1 VAGTH
6 EEQRGHERV
15 RRPARQLVEQLDRHR
30 HARRVVVGAG
40 REARQRDVDCPRE
53 PQQQHDGRDELDG
66 AQPGVLDAAE
76 PRAGGRRHGD
86 RAGRHAPPRAQEA
99 APAVVEHQAAPGR
112 VVGGRDDERGAPLVR
127 FGQHVL
133 RRAPREER
141 RHEPGGLERQHQRRG
156 RRRGQAGRGGHR
168 RQQAPGHRQQA
179 AERDRRIPL
188 RAHPARLHPRL
199 VTARAQLVVQ
209 VERGAPFGVGAGA
222 AAGDGAQSLDHRL
235 HGGAPYSLPGPMD
248 AVDLAFAGA
257 VRHAEMIRSREISAR
272 ELIELYLERI
282 RRLDPQ
288 LNAYRVVFDE
298 RALAEADQAD
308 GRAKA
313 GDTRPL
319 LGVPFAIKDDMDVAG
334 ESTAFGSDAHGG
346 PVAEDAEVVRRLR
359 SAGAVI
365 LGKTHVPEATIT
377 PWTESP
383 TFGFTRNPWDRQ
395 RTPGGSSGG
404 SGSAVAA
411 GLCSAATASD
421 GAGSIRIPA
430 ACCGLFGLKPQ
441 RGRVPTPA
449 VDRWNGMS
457 IPGVLTRGVA
467 DSGLVYDAI
476 KNGGPSFADAA
487 AREPGRLKIAM
498 SVKTPPFTGVQADG
512 EQLGGVNA
520 VAETL
525 RGLGH
530 EVIEREIEYPVTLGG
545 NVLLRYLR
553 GIADQV
559 RSMPHPE
566 RLSRRTHGYR
576 RIGSAIPGALVA
588 RAKQAAADDERALA
602 LEGVDAV
609 LTPMFTRRPP
619 RVGEYDARP
628 ALWALVGSVRFV
640 PYAGPYN
647 HTGQPAASVPAAWT
661 GDDFPVGAQLV
672 APRDGEPLLLSLAAQ
687 LEGALRWT
695 ERRPAMA
702 I

>member
-1 VAGTH
+1 
-6 EEQRGHERV
+6 
-15 RRPARQLVEQLDRHR
+15 
-30 HARRVVVGAG
+30 
-40 REARQRDVDCPRE
+40 
-53 PQQQHDGRDELDG
+53 
-66 AQPGVLDAAE
+66 
-76 PRAGGRRHGD
+76 
-86 RAGRHAPPRAQEA
+86 
-99 APAVVEHQAAPGR
+99 
-112 VVGGRDDERGAPLVR
+112 
-127 FGQHVL
+127 
-133 RRAPREER
+133 
-141 RHEPGGLERQHQRRG
+141 
-156 RRRGQAGRGGHR
+156 
-168 RQQAPGHRQQA
+168 
-179 AERDRRIPL
+179 
-188 RAHPARLHPRL
+188 
-199 VTARAQLVVQ
+199 
-209 VERGAPFGVGAGA
+209 
-222 AAGDGAQSLDHRL
+222 
-235 HGGAPYSLPGPMD
+235 MD

-257 VRHAEMIRSREISAR
+257 VRQAEMIRSREISAR

-308 GRAKA
+308 ARAKA

-334 ESTAFGSDAHGG
+334 EVTAFGSDAHGG
-346 PVAEDAEVVRRLR
+346 PVAADAELVRRLR

-365 LGKTHVPEATIT
+365 LGKTHVPEAMIT

-383 TFGFTRNPWDRQ
+383 TFGVTRNPWDVR

-404 SGSAVAA
+404 SGSAMAA
-411 GLCSAATASD
+411 GLCGAAIGSD

-441 RGRVPTPA
+441 NGRVPTAPA
-449 VDRWNGMS
+449 VEPWHGMS
-457 IPGVLTRGVA
+457 TWGALTRGVA
-467 DSGLVYDAI
+467 DSALVYDAI
-476 KNGGPSFADAA
+476 KDGGPSFAEAA
-487 AREPGRLKIAM
+487 AREPGRLKIAV
-498 SVKTPPFTGVQADG
+498 SVRTPPLTGVQADA
-512 EQLGGVNA
+512 EQLGGVSA
-520 VAETL
+520 AAEAL

-530 EVIEREIEYPVTLGG
+530 EVIEREIEYPLTLGG
-545 NVLLRYLR
+545 NVLSRYLS

-602 LEGVDAV
+602 VEGVDAV

-619 RVGEYDARP
+619 RVGEYDGRP
-628 ALWALVGSVRFV
+628 ALWTFFASVRFV
-640 PYAGPYN
+640 PFAGPYN

-661 GDDFPVGAQLV
+661 ADDFPVGAQLV
-672 APRDGEPLLLSLAAQ
+672 APRDGEPLLLSLSAQ

-702 I
+702 R